1 MAACFFLGNVFA
13 QDATVKEFQ
22 LLASKPIKSAEKDGW
37 TRGGLFAFNINQ
49 GALSNWAAGGE
60 QNTLGFN
67 MLFNYAI
74 HYRKGLN
81 TWDNFFD
88 IAMGFQN
95 ATSFGR
101 FRKTDDRIDITTKYG
116 RQLGK
121 TWYVGF
127 LINFNSQAMMGYDY
141 SQNPLVRSSNFLT
154 PGKLLFSPGFDYKP
168 HKTFSLFL
176 SPATARVVFKSDP
189 YFYNMAKFGVD
200 SGRKNNLEMGA
211 YLTAKYNKPITKWAA
226 YSGRLDLF
234 SNYKHNPAN
243 VDLFFTNLVS
253 LKFNKWLATNIS
265 LDIVYDD
272 DVIKRTQLKEILG
285 IGITLK
291 LN

>member
-1 MAACFFLGNVFA
+1 MLLPGKCFCTRRNGQGIPVTGEQAHQISRKRRL
-13 QDATVKEFQ
+13 D
-22 LLASKPIKSAEKDGW
+22 
-37 TRGGLFAFNINQ
+37 RGGLFAFNINQ

-154 PGKLLFSPGFDYKP
+154 PGKLLFSPGFDLNPIKDSP
-168 HKTFSLFL
+168 CSFPRHGQDGFQIRSLFL
-176 SPATARVVFKSDP
+176 QYGQIRGG
-189 YFYNMAKFGVD
+189 FGPEEQPGNGGLPD
-200 SGRKNNLEMGA
+200 RQ
-211 YLTAKYNKPITKWAA
+211 I
-226 YSGRLDLF
+226 
-234 SNYKHNPAN
+234 
-243 VDLFFTNLVS
+243 
-253 LKFNKWLATNIS
+253 
-265 LDIVYDD
+265 
-272 DVIKRTQLKEILG
+272 Q
-285 IGITLK
+285 
-291 LN
+291 